1 MGTTT
6 VEVSGLTT
14 GAPYGAPA
22 RVSGRSGAEWIR
34 DARHLPDSIL
44 HARRRRAAQLELQNL
59 RPRSILFVC
68 HGNICR
74 SPFAAA
80 AFSRASPRRVSESI
94 KVASAGFIGPDRSPP
109 SKALAASSRLGVDIS
124 SHRSTRITTESLH
137 AADLVVV
144 MSSEQARGIRARL
157 RSSSSRV
164 LVLGDLD
171 PLSINRRT
179 ISDPWGEPDSA
190 FDASY
195 DRIDRCVR
203 ELARI
208 IQRPDES

>member
-1 MGTTT
+1 MGAST

-14 GAPYGAPA
+14 GAPSGAPD
-22 RVSGRSGAEWIR
+22 RVSRRAGSEWIR
-34 DARHLPDSIL
+34 DARHLPDAIL
-44 HARRRRAAQLELQNL
+44 HARRRRTARLELENF

-80 AFSRASPRRVSESI
+80 AFSRACPPHISESI
-94 KVASAGFIGPDRSPP
+94 AVASAGFIGPDRSPP
-109 SKALAASSRLGVDIS
+109 SKALAASSRLGIDIS
-124 SHRSTRITTESLH
+124 DHRSALVTSATLRG
-137 AADLVVV
+137 ADLVVV
-144 MSSEQARGIRARL
+144 MSAEQARGIRARL
-157 RSSSSRV
+157 RSSSTRV

-171 PLSINRRT
+171 PLPVTGRT
-179 ISDPWGEPDSA
+179 ISDPWSGPDSA

-203 ELARI
+203 ELVGL
-208 IQRPDES
+208 IQDAS